1 MTEKAVIELT
11 AIDRASAVMATV
23 KGKADEL
30 SKSADQVKAAWS
42 AGVFDSFTKGPALAV
57 VGVLGAASAAA
68 IGLGTYFVSLAK
80 QTMEA
85 QAALKS
91 MSEVTGASVEGLS
104 AIRGVAK
111 LAGTDMEAVAGG
123 MTKLAKNVS
132 TGGDEIEKGLK
143 AIGLSLKDLQGLKTD
158 EQFTKV
164 AQAMGH
170 YADGAGKTAAAQIIL
185 GKSGAQLLP
194 LMKDLAEAGDLVAK
208 VTMNQAKEAD
218 DLEKNI
224 KRLTM
229 AKEAWKK
236 VVGAELVPVLDDVV
250 RVMLTLQTQSNGT
263 LDVTKKLAADGSI
276 RTWAQDAALGVAYV
290 VDTAKTAAQVFKVMG
305 LAAIAVGADVMAGIT
320 TAASAA
326 QGFGGVLGE
335 LATKARAA
343 AQTARNEFNGA
354 FDKLL
359 TGNNSSTVE
368 ALEKQFR
375 LSGIAAK
382 YAGDQYLDARDRM
395 AQFRPQVT
403 GLTADT
409 KALAAATNDSYARM
423 MTAIAE
429 RLTAENTLAAGVE
442 KVSETEKYVL
452 HTTNELTLS
461 SNKFTA
467 SQIEGVKSALALLSA
482 TAKQNKEAEEH
493 KKLLEQMLK
502 LQSEQLAI
510 EVQVIGAAADRTRA
524 MADENEK
531 LREQITTFGMTEQQV
546 NDLNIARLQSK
557 LVTYEAAKATG
568 YLTEQDA
575 KAAEEIAA
583 QIGLLRERNGL
594 LGSKEVLER
603 AKKMQDDLKSVWQG
617 IGNDISNWIMSG
629 FKNTRDLLKRM
640 FETLVLRPVIS
651 PIGNSIAGGL
661 QGLFGGSGGGAFGGM
676 FNGITSA
683 FNSFW
688 GSGTTDD
695 GVGGII
701 PGSGVA
707 GLLEKIPG
715 VGEFLSKIPGLGVI
729 TGVVS
734 LISQLIGSLDEK
746 GFKFDNSLRNVAA
759 APANVQ
765 QAMLGNFA
773 PSGDVDGK
781 LLGAIQPFIT
791 KVQALDK
798 YIGTNLLSDDTLA
811 QVRERIQALQNPRW
825 WNLED
830 KDAIEKASKYFLQQR
845 YGAAF
850 ESINEQVA
858 TTIKT
863 FQGSADELL
872 AYIDSF
878 ITMRETVLAAQ
889 RAAQDA
895 ISGTSEAL
903 QGMLDQQ
910 SNSVLAAYRA
920 QQRGVG
926 DLLNIAP
933 DAENALAQLVTGM
946 SSFRS
951 AALQMM
957 LQIKQVQD
965 AIGGMFGDTIRSLQ
979 LSVMTPEQQ
988 YAFLQN
994 EADQLLRQALQSND
1008 PLQIQQL
1015 MQRLNA
1021 DVNQAMSLL
1030 SPEQRAAVV
1039 PEQIARLTDINNQ
1052 LQNRLSDLSNNVQ
1065 NNLQA
1070 TLQNL
1075 SDRLD
1080 KIAQANL
1087 DAAAKQNAAAD
1098 KNLVAAA
1105 TPNQLV
1111 LTVDLVNNTAVI
1123 GPPKEVGG

>member
-1 MTEKAVIELT
+1 MADLAELRVTGRDEGVSQMLVGIKAKAEET
-11 AIDRASAVMATV
+11 
-23 KGKADEL
+23 GKAADQL
-30 SKSADQVKAAWS
+30 KSAWNG
-42 AGVFDSFTKGPALAV
+42 GVFDGFTKGPALAV

-68 IGLGTYFVSLAK
+68 IGLGTYFVGLAK

-208 VTMNQAKEAD
+208 TTTAQALQAD
-218 DLEKNI
+218 ELEKNI

-250 RVMLTLQTQSNGT
+250 RVMLMLQTQSNGT

-276 RTWAQDAALGVAYV
+276 KTWAQDAALGVAYV

-359 TGNNSSTVE
+359 TGNNASTVE

-403 GLTADT
+403 GLGSDAAAAAEKVNQLGKSLNDLWNKLNNNGDAETAKEMALLFKAFQT
-409 KALAAATNDSYARM
+409 GALSAAALANGLALVTKGSKAYKNELDQL
-423 MTAIAE
+423 IA
-429 RLTAENTLAAGVE
+429 
-442 KVSETEKYVL
+442 TEKLKNEFDEAQFQVEEKKRLGIEEGIKSVRELIEQTREETRVL
-452 HTTNELTLS
+452 GMSNEERIISTALLKAQKAGIDTTTEAWAKMAAELRQ
-461 SNKFTA
+461 A
-467 SQIEGVKSALALLSA
+467 VYDKSASEA
-482 TAKQNKEAEEH
+482 TLKNLEETRR
-493 KKLLEQMLK
+493 
-502 LQSEQLAI
+502 QSEQI
-510 EVQVIGAAADRTRA
+510 
-524 MADENEK
+524 
-531 LREQITTFGMTEQQV
+531 
-546 NDLNIARLQSK
+546 
-557 LVTYEAAKATG
+557 
-568 YLTEQDA
+568 
-575 KAAEEIAA
+575 
-583 QIGLLRERNGL
+583 
-594 LGSKEVLER
+594 
-603 AKKMQDDLKSVWQG
+603 WQG
-617 IGNDISNWIMSG
+617 IGNDITNWIMSG

-640 FETLVLRPVIS
+640 FETLILRPIIS
-651 PIGNSIAGGL
+651 PIANGLAGGL
-661 QGLFGGSGGGAFGGM
+661 QGLLGGLLGGSGGAGG
-676 FNGITSA
+676 G
-683 FNSFW
+683 
-688 GSGTTDD
+688 GGLLSGLL
-695 GVGGII
+695 GGILGTGAGGI
-701 PGSGVA
+701 GGGILAGLIGPGSGLGSALGLASAVGPPTALAGAGVA
-707 GLLEKIPG
+707 GGAGSLGGSISSLIGAIPG
-715 VGEFLSKIPGLGVI
+715 WGWAAMAAAAVAALFIK
-729 TGVVS
+729 
-734 LISQLIGSLDEK
+734 DEK

-798 YIGTNLLSDDTLA
+798 YIGTNLLTDKTLA
-811 QVRERIQALQNPRW
+811 DVRERIQQLQNPRW
-825 WNLED
+825 WNLKD

-845 YGAAF
+845 YGEAFKPINAAF
-850 ESINEQVA
+850 AAAV
-858 TTIKT
+858 
-863 FQGSADELL
+863 QGFTGTADELL
-872 AYIDSF
+872 AFIDNF
-878 ITMRETVLAAQ
+878 LMVDAAIK
-889 RAAQDA
+889 AAKKTAAEFAVSTASEVESALDA
-895 ISGTSEAL
+895 QT
-903 QGMLDQQ
+903 
-910 SNSVLAAYRA
+910 NSVLAAYRA
-920 QQRGVG
+920 QRKGMS
-926 DLLNIAP
+926 DLLAITP
-933 DAENALAQLVTGM
+933 KTENALGSLVTGM
-946 SSFRS
+946 AGLRS
-951 AALQMM
+951 ATVQL
-957 LQIKQVQD
+957 LVQIAQVRAAVSD
-965 AIGGMFGDTIRSLQ
+965 MFGDANRTIRLSLM
-979 LSVMTPEQQ
+979 STEEQYQ
-988 YAFLQN
+988 FYQQ
-994 EADQLLRQALQSND
+994 EANRYRDLALQSND
-1008 PLQIQQL
+1008 PLAIQRYSQII
-1015 MQRLNA
+1015 
-1021 DVNQAMSLL
+1021 NQDRMAAWNLL
-1030 SPEQRAAVV
+1030 TPEQRQALGQQFLNYGDTTGQQIDTHLADVSRNAQDQLRTDMAA
-1039 PEQIARLTDINNQ
+1039 LTKKLDE
-1052 LQNRLSDLSNNVQ
+1052 LSDKML
-1065 NNLQA
+1065 A
-1070 TLQNL
+1070 TAEKN
-1075 SDRLD
+1075 D
-1080 KIAQANL
+1080 K
-1087 DAAAKQNAAAD
+1087 AAD
-1098 KNLVAAA
+1098 KNVSAANTRLAVDVNFTANVPGTA
-1105 TPNQLV
+1105 TV
-1111 LTVDLVNNTAVI
+1111 
-1123 GPPKEVGG
+1123 EVGG

>member
-1 MTEKAVIELT
+1 
-11 AIDRASAVMATV
+11 
-23 KGKADEL
+23 
-30 SKSADQVKAAWS
+30 
-42 AGVFDSFTKGPALAV
+42 
-57 VGVLGAASAAA
+57 
-68 IGLGTYFVSLAK
+68 
-80 QTMEA
+80 
-85 QAALKS
+85 
-91 MSEVTGASVEGLS
+91 
-104 AIRGVAK
+104 
-111 LAGTDMEAVAGG
+111 
-123 MTKLAKNVS
+123 
-132 TGGDEIEKGLK
+132 
-143 AIGLSLKDLQGLKTD
+143 
-158 EQFTKV
+158 
-164 AQAMGH
+164 
-170 YADGAGKTAAAQIIL
+170 
-185 GKSGAQLLP
+185 
-194 LMKDLAEAGDLVAK
+194 
-208 VTMNQAKEAD
+208 
-218 DLEKNI
+218 
-224 KRLTM
+224 M

-250 RVMLTLQTQSNGT
+250 KVLLKTQTETNGT
-263 LDVTKKLAADGSI
+263 LAATKSLAADGSI
-276 RTWAQDAALGVAYV
+276 KRWAQNGALGLAMLA
-290 VDTAKTAAQVFKVMG
+290 DIINTTIDLARLIG
-305 LAAIAVGADVMAGIT
+305 LAFVAVGADSTALATKLASLAAPFDANVRQMAESAAIFAEEMRAKFNAAWDKGLDPGKFQKKLQ
-320 TAASAA
+320 AEFDASAA
-326 QGFGGVLGE
+326 
-335 LATKARAA
+335 AAARASA
-343 AQTARNEFNGA
+343 HFAEHGDTLAKVR
-354 FDKLL
+354 
-359 TGNNSSTVE
+359 
-368 ALEKQFR
+368 KQ
-375 LSGIAAK
+375 I
-382 YAGDQYLDARDRM
+382 
-395 AQFRPQVT
+395 T
-403 GLTADT
+403 GLGGDT
-409 KALAAATNDSYARM
+409 KAAGETTVMAYSKIIAAIGERMAAESAMLNGGDKLTEGQKYALSVMKDLTSTTVKFTDAQKIAVTKALEQYLAT
-423 MTAIAE
+423 
-429 RLTAENTLAAGVE
+429 E
-442 KVSETEKYVL
+442 KV
-452 HTTNELTLS
+452 
-461 SNKFTA
+461 NKA
-467 SQIEGVKSALALLSA
+467 
-482 TAKQNKEAEEH
+482 AEER

-583 QIGLLRERNGL
+583 QIDLLRERNGL
-594 LGSKEVLER
+594 LGSKEVLDQ

-640 FETLVLRPVIS
+640 FETLVLRPIIS
-651 PIGNSIAGGL
+651 PIANGLAGGL
-661 QGLFGGSGGGAFGGM
+661 QGLLGGLLGGSGGAGG
-676 FNGITSA
+676 GGGLLSGLLG
-683 FNSFW
+683 NS
-688 GSGTTDD
+688 GLL
-695 GVGGII
+695 GGILGTGAGGI
-701 PGSGVA
+701 GGGILAGLIGPGSGLGSALGLASAVGPPTALAGAGVA
-707 GLLEKIPG
+707 GGAGSLGGSISSLIGAIPG
-715 VGEFLSKIPGLGVI
+715 WGWAAMAAAAVAALFIK
-729 TGVVS
+729 
-734 LISQLIGSLDEK
+734 DEK
-746 GFKFDNSLRNVAA
+746 GIKFDNSLRNVAA

-994 EADQLLRQALQSND
+994 EADQLLQQALQSND

-1021 DVNQAMSLL
+1021 DVNQAMNLL

-1052 LQNRLSDLSNNVQ
+1052 LQSRLSDLSNNVQ